1 MCGCITAACAT
12 PLLSALT
19 VSSLVCMWRMFRLHA
34 ASLGWLITLPRGQ
47 RQSSMENMNTMNN
60 ITACSHKALA
70 HTRGTQR
77 WLHQSFKLISCK
89 QGLKSKFKLEFIQN
103 AFCREKKKT
112 TFLLS
117 LYFGDDKLQSTRVKL
132 WFTFYLLKR
141 RQRGRTDHL
150 NGSVDKPME
159 MEVSATEMMRRH
171 VNDL

>member
-103 AFCREKKKT
+103 AFCREKKRQLSYWVCTLET
-112 TFLLS
+112 TNCRAPVWNCDSHFTS
-117 LYFGDDKLQSTRVKL
+117 LKDDREEGLIPWMVR
-132 WFTFYLLKR
+132 
-141 RQRGRTDHL
+141 
-150 NGSVDKPME
+150 
-159 MEVSATEMMRRH
+159 
-171 VNDL
+171 